1 MPEKQKTIKSPVT
14 ISGIGL
20 HTGKQV
26 SLTYKPAP
34 ENHGY
39 KFQRIDLKE
48 KPVIDADID
57 NVVNTERGTNIA
69 QNGICV
75 NTVEHSLAALAGL
88 GIDNVLIELNGPET
102 PIMDGS
108 SSAFT
113 SALTKAGIQEQ
124 GAEKKYFEL
133 KRMVHYLNGQTEII
147 AVPSREFHLTVM
159 VDYNSQVLGCQHA
172 TLSKMSDFKDEISA
186 CRTFVFLHELEELSK
201 KNLIKGGDL
210 DNAIVVAN
218 KIMSDEQLEYL
229 ANLLNKP
236 KVKVRKEGIL
246 NNIKLKFQ
254 NEPARHKLLD
264 VIGDMALIGMPINAQ
279 IIASKPG
286 HTANVEFAKKIKQ
299 LIKEEKLSKNP
310 PVYDPNATPLYDIN
324 KIRKTLPHRYP
335 FLLIDKILEM
345 SDNHVIGIK
354 NVTMNEPFFKGHF
367 PGNPVMPG
375 VLQIEAMA
383 QTGGILL
390 LNTVPDPEN
399 YLTYFMKID
408 KVKFKKTVLPGDTII
423 FKLDLLA
430 PIRRGICYMRGVAYV
445 GNNVVMQGEMMA
457 QIVKKNKKNNSNAH
471 NELSKNHYQLINE
484 EKA

>member
-1 MPEKQKTIKSPVT
+1 MAEKQKTIKSPVT
-14 ISGIGL
+14 VSGIGL

-39 KFQRIDLKE
+39 KFRRIDLKDS
-48 KPVIDADID
+48 PVLDADID

-113 SALTKAGIQEQ
+113 SALIKAGIREQ

-159 VDYNSQVLGCQHA
+159 VDYNSQVIGCQHA
-172 TLSKMSDFKDEISA
+172 TLNKMSDFKDEISA
-186 CRTFVFLHELEELSK
+186 SRTFVFLHELEELSK

-218 KIMSDEQLEYL
+218 KVMSEKQLEYL

-264 VIGDMALIGMPINAQ
+264 VIGDMALIGMPVNAQ

-286 HTANVEFAKKIKQ
+286 HTSNVEFAKKIKQ
-299 LIKEEKLSKNP
+299 LIIQEKLSKSP

-335 FLLIDKILEM
+335 FLLIDKIL
-345 SDNHVIGIK
+345 
-354 NVTMNEPFFKGHF
+354 
-367 PGNPVMPG
+367 
-375 VLQIEAMA
+375 
-383 QTGGILL
+383 
-390 LNTVPDPEN
+390 
-399 YLTYFMKID
+399 
-408 KVKFKKTVLPGDTII
+408 
-423 FKLDLLA
+423 
-430 PIRRGICYMRGVAYV
+430 
-445 GNNVVMQGEMMA
+445 
-457 QIVKKNKKNNSNAH
+457 
-471 NELSKNHYQLINE
+471 
-484 EKA
+484 